1 MTTVVVEGGEAE
13 APALEE
19 ALVAAAAESTAE
31 VAEAQAE
38 AVVAV
43 AEIEAAEAVAIA
55 EINAEV
61 AVEAIEATS
70 EDKYQECQTA
80 ISALTMTVQELA
92 EKVALLTPVQSEQRQ
107 TPQPE
112 PESLEPTQENQEAPV
127 VAPRRKPRLR
137 LI

>member
-1 MTTVVVEGGEAE
+1 MTTVVVEGGEPE
-13 APALEE
+13 ALEE
-19 ALVAAAAESTAE
+19 ALIAVAAESTAE

-70 EDKYQECQTA
+70 EDKYLECQTQ
-80 ISALTMTVQELA
+80 ISALTSQVAELREMLSTRPA
-92 EKVALLTPVQSEQRQ
+92 SELPP
-107 TPQPE
+107 TLQPE
-112 PESLEPTQENQEAPV
+112 PESLEPMQENLEVPV